1 MSKKLIISFEGIEG
15 SGKSFHLKNV
25 AVFLKKNKI
34 PFVKLR
40 EPGGSKNSEKIRKL
54 ILNNKSNFNKYTDL
68 FLYLASRSENIE
80 KIIIKNYQKKVILID
95 RFTDSTLAYQHY
107 GMGISKKIIEN
118 INKHLLKKIKINF
131 TFLNIVNE
139 KNLKKRLLKRK
150 RLNRYDKFKHTFYK
164 KVQKGFIHQAKLK
177 SNKYLI
183 VNSNIMVEDNK
194 RIIINKINKILDI

>member
-1 MSKKLIISFEGIEG
+1 MSKKMIITFEGIEG
-15 SGKSFHLKNV
+15 SGKTLHIDNV
-25 AVFLKKNKI
+25 SRYLKKKKI
-34 PFVKLR
+34 SFVKLR

-68 FLYLASRSENIE
+68 FLYFASRSENIE

-107 GMGISKKIIEN
+107 GMGISKKIIEL
-118 INKHLLKKIKINF
+118 INNHLLKKIKINF

-150 RLNRYDKFKHTFYK
+150 RLNRYDKFKHRFYK
-164 KVQKGFIHQAKLK
+164 KVQNGFINQAKVN

-183 VNSNIMVEDNK
+183 VNSNIKIEDNK
-194 RIIINKINKILDI
+194 RIIINKINKILHI

>member
-1 MSKKLIISFEGIEG
+1 MSKKRIITFEGIEG
-15 SGKSFHLKNV
+15 SGKSLHIENVAKHLK
-25 AVFLKKNKI
+25 KKKI
-34 PFVKLR
+34 SFVNLR

-68 FLYLASRSENIE
+68 FLYLAARSENIE
-80 KIIIKNYQKKVILID
+80 KIIVKNYKKKVILID

-139 KNLKKRLLKRK
+139 KNLKKRLFKRK
-150 RLNRYDKFKHTFYK
+150 RLNRYDKFNFAFYR
-164 KVQKGFIHQAKLK
+164 KVQNGFINLSKK
-177 SNKYLI
+177 IKRKYLI
-183 VNSNIMVEDNK
+183 INSNEKIYDNK
-194 RIIINKINKILDI
+194 NIIIKKIQKLLNI